1 MKNEAEVREE
11 VEVEERVSPPGEIV
25 YEAIYREGEHELER
39 PSRALAWSGLAAG
52 LSMGFSFVA
61 EALLREH
68 LPDAGWTPA
77 VSKAGY
83 SIGFLV
89 VILGR
94 QQLFTKNTLTVI
106 LPLLNRRAR
115 TRLRDVAR
123 LWAIVLGANLLGAF
137 LFAWLLA
144 HTGVFEGTA
153 RAALD
158 RIADDVPRGGFV
170 LVGLRAMLAGW
181 LIALMIWLL
190 PFAETARV
198 WVITVLAYLVGLGHF
213 PHIVAGSVPAFYL
226 VLTAQRSVGSCLMDF
241 LAPTFLGN
249 VVGGVALVAA
259 LAHAELSGTSV
270 HGRGNTDRREAGT
283 GRDGG

>member
-1 MKNEAEVREE
+1 MQKDAESREE
-11 VEVEERVSPPGEIV
+11 VAVEERVSPPGEVV

-68 LPDAGWTPA
+68 LPDAGWVPA

-83 SIGFLV
+83 SIGFLI

-94 QQLFTKNTLTVI
+94 QQLFTKNTLTVM
-106 LPLLNRRAR
+106 LPLLNPRAR

-123 LWAIVLGANLLGAF
+123 LWAIVLVANLLGAF

-158 RIADDVPRGGFV
+158 RIGHDVPAGGFLHV
-170 LVGLRAMLAGW
+170 ALRAMLAGW

-198 WVITVLAYLVGLGHF
+198 WVITVLAYLVGLGHL
-213 PHIVAGSVPAFYL
+213 PHIVAGSIPAFYM
-226 VLTAQRSVGSCLMDF
+226 VLTAQNSFGSCLTNF
-241 LAPTFLGN
+241 LVPTFLGN

-259 LAHAELSGTSV
+259 LAHAELSGTSA
-270 HGRGNTDRREAGT
+270 HGRKGPGPPGAGT
-283 GRDGG
+283 SRGRR